1 MLKAVQVDAGCLGS
15 KITHAHSDSLTWKP
29 KNVTRHSVEAFLGA
43 LAAAKMVIPTYLA
56 L

>member
-15 KITHAHSDSLTWKP
+15 KITHAHSDSLT
-29 KNVTRHSVEAFLGA
+29 VEAFLGA